1 MKQVFGRGS
10 VSGVAHTDCQQTACI
25 AVVQLSAGRIVPISA
40 PFGQYMFLHWHYQF
54 TYINAAGAK
63 RLHGVKFFYF
73 ACSIS
78 PCRTF

>member
-1 MKQVFGRGS
+1 
-10 VSGVAHTDCQQTACI
+10 
-25 AVVQLSAGRIVPISA
+25 
-40 PFGQYMFLHWHYQF
+40 MFLHWHYQF